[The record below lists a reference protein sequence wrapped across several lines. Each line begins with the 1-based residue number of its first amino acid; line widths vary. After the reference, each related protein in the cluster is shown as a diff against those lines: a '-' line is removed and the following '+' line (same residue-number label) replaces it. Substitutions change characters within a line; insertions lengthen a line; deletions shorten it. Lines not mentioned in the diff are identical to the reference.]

1 MRLINITTN
10 HTNEDID
17 DILYTLSESEIH
29 KIKIIYDKIRFVE
42 YVKDN
47 FNCMFCIVNDYDI
60 EDLSKLYDTLS
71 VKFKMEDLT
80 KKVILCDDIN
90 TSYLSERGFDVSKEI
105 NNLIKDFY
113 KENVTADDILDKI
126 NLKGIK
132 SITKVDKLILSEI

>member
-1 MRLINITTN
+1 MRLINITTR

-105 NNLIKDFY
+105 NNLIKDSVSLARRF
-113 KENVTADDILDKI
+113 TDDVEWSPEDGTRTTPDFLCKQ
-126 NLKGIK
+126 
-132 SITKVDKLILSEI
+132 